1 MTVLVGGGA
10 ESNDILR
17 LLESHTND
25 FFKNS
30 ILDFFEKGQQLCWSL
45 VIKDPELILREL
57 NSILIISLFFC
68 YEPKYHKG
76 YIWLVTFVF
85 SLLNA
90 SFIKYGYIII
100 HFILEVTECYC
111 LFNRH
116 VLDFDFEK
124 LCSVSL
130 SHINVYACLVCGKY
144 FQGKK
149 A

>member
-17 LLESHTND
+17 LLESHPID

-30 ILDFFEKGQQLCWSL
+30 VLDYFEKGQQPCWSL

-76 YIWLVTFVF
+76 YWFVTFVF
-85 SLLNA
+85 S
-90 SFIKYGYIII
+90 
-100 HFILEVTECYC
+100 
-111 LFNRH
+111 
-116 VLDFDFEK
+116 
-124 LCSVSL
+124 
-130 SHINVYACLVCGKY
+130 
-144 FQGKK
+144 
-149 A
+149 